1 MDIKITKAQTDL
13 ILSNEFAGVLTEL
26 QEAMRKGRGGIA
38 SITSSQVDLLNAMLY
53 RYHASNV
60 EYLKSNLCDVAF
72 CKGANNMIDRITQ
85 KIFDTRREAQKVAK
99 AEIDRRTF

>member
-13 ILSNEFAGVLTEL
+13 ILSDEFAGVLTGL

-60 EYLKSNLCDVAF
+60 RCLNSNSCDAAF
-72 CKGANNMIDRITQ
+72 CKGANNMVDRITQ
-85 KIFDTRREAQKVAK
+85 KISDTRREAQKVAEAK
-99 AEIDRRTF
+99 IDRRTF